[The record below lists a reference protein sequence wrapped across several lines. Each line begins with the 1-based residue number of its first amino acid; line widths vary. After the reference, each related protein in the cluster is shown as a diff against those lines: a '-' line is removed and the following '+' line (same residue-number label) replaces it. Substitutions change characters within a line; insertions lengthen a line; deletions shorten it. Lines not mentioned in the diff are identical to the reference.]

1 MCPMCRYT
9 RPLGALKGSMIK
21 DVPKTEVADIKVKN
35 ATIAFSL
42 QVLSSSSLF
51 LIYFSSPFPS
61 LVWFSSLSCAVY
73 CKFRKVRFAKKT
85 VRYTIFTRF
94 YTQAEASRVLA
105 YDWLDW
111 NNQSEKALQPKPEST
126 GHTLAGINKSC
137 VGKTFLK
144 RNKFLNGLLA
154 VQYVNF
160 KIFYAIFVIFNY
172 FFSFK

>member
-1 MCPMCRYT
+1 MCPMCWYSG
-9 RPLGALKGSMIK
+9 PLGALHGNLSKGVS
-21 DVPKTEVADIKVKN
+21 KTEVANIKAKN
-35 ATIAFSL
+35 ATIAFPL
-42 QVLSSSSLF
+42 HVLSSIPPRSFKFIFPLLF
-51 LIYFSSPFPS
+51 LRWCDFLAYRAQFTASF
-61 LVWFSSLSCAVY
+61 
-73 CKFRKVRFAKKT
+73 VRFVSKKT

-111 NNQSEKALQPKPEST
+111 NNQPEKALQPKPEST

-144 RNKFLNGLLA
+144 RNKFLNGLLV

-160 KIFYAIFVIFNY
+160 KIFYAIFVIFN
-172 FFSFK
+172 